1 MAVKPSGSAVRVGRL
16 LSFLGG
22 HGESGYSLS
31 ELARAVGMDKST
43 CQAMLLALVEQGFVH
58 RDDGHRTYA
67 LGPSA
72 LAVAAADGDRAR
84 LARLARAEL
93 ESLTADLDLE
103 TFATTT
109 FAGNLLV
116 LARVP
121 RSTLFGLSMR
131 VGQTLPLRPPVGA
144 VHLAWAPP
152 AAVDAWLAAAGPTC
166 APAACTDTAS
176 VNVAPVN
183 VAPVNVAPVNV
194 APVNV
199 APVNVAPVNVAPVN
213 VAPVNVAPV
222 NVAPVNVAPVNVAP
236 VNVAPVDPT
245 RAGEPA
251 CRHRRVIDVVRE
263 RGYSVTADD
272 ALRWRLRDVVDQVA
286 DAPTDPGPRRERDEL
301 LRTLAERDYEVLDPD
316 EAKSWPVGE
325 ICAPVF
331 GRDGRVTVAL
341 GLVAAQT
348 LDTARRAAMVDR
360 LLFAT
365 TRLTA
370 LTGGRP
376 PD

>member
-1 MAVKPSGSAVRVGRL
+1 MAVKPSGSAARVGRL

-58 RDDGHRTYA
+58 RDDGRRTYA

-93 ESLTADLDLE
+93 ESLTADLDIE
-103 TFATTT
+103 TFATMT
-109 FAGNLLV
+109 FADSLLV

-121 RSTLFGLSMR
+121 RSALFGLSMR

-144 VHLAWAPP
+144 VHLAWAPTGT
-152 AAVDAWLAAAGPTC
+152 VDAWLASA
-166 APAACTDTAS
+166 DIAS
-176 VNVAPVN
+176 ADI
-183 VAPVNVAPVNV
+183 A
-194 APVNV
+194 
-199 APVNVAPVNVAPVN
+199 
-213 VAPVNVAPV
+213 
-222 NVAPVNVAPVNVAP
+222 
-236 VNVAPVDPT
+236 
-245 RAGEPA
+245 RAGGPA
-251 CRHRRVIDVVRE
+251 RRHLRAIDAVRE
-263 RGYSVTADD
+263 RGYSVTVED
-272 ALRWRLRDVVDQVA
+272 ALRWRLRDVLDQIA
-286 DAPTDPGPRRERDEL
+286 DAPTDPGPRQKRDEL

-331 GRDGRVTVAL
+331 GRDGRVAVAL

-360 LLFAT
+360 LLVAAQ
-365 TRLTA
+365 RLTT

>member
-1 MAVKPSGSAVRVGRL
+1 MKPSGSAVRVGRL

-183 VAPVNVAPVNV
+183 VAPVNVAPV
-194 APVNV
+194 
-199 APVNVAPVNVAPVN
+199 
-213 VAPVNVAPV
+213 
-222 NVAPVNVAPVNVAP
+222 
-236 VNVAPVDPT
+236 DPT